1 MHYLG
6 VMGNNIFFQLNN
18 NIEWIDIG
26 NGVSRQVFGHD
37 DSIMMVKVKFETGAA
52 GTLHKHPHVQVSYV
66 ESGSFEVMIDDQK
79 QVLSKGDV
87 FRIPSNKPHGV
98 SCVEAGILI
107 DVFSPVREDFLVRN
121 EPDK

>member
-1 MHYLG
+1 MSQP
-6 VMGNNIFFQLNN
+6 VFCKDTS
-18 NIEWIDIG
+18 IEWTDLG
-26 NGVSRQVFGHD
+26 NGVKRKVLTYD
-37 DSIMMVKVKFETGAA
+37 DRMMIVKVAFEKGAV
-52 GTLHKHPHVQVSYV
+52 GTVHRHPHTQMSFV